1 MGREHVCEWCPGG
14 RVGPTGLV
22 PLSPVKDFLCLTCA
36 PGKFR
41 RETDAIDAC
50 EDCAPGL
57 FAAAGAVECA
67 QCEVGR
73 VPNSWNYDT
82 ATPASS
88 CVSCAPGN
96 APNPERT
103 GCEACVGARFS
114 GTGYSCD
121 ECTPAKT
128 TIIDDEHT
136 VINRA
141 HSECIDTVIFGEFG
155 EV

>member
-1 MGREHVCEWCPGG
+1 
-14 RVGPTGLV
+14 VGPTGLV

-88 CVSCAPGN
+88 CVTCAPGN